1 MIMKR
6 YSILLAVTA
15 IFWAACTKD
24 IEYKG
29 PDSKR
34 MLIVNSITQSGD
46 TMVLK
51 ISHSAFFLDSYYS
64 GNYLK
69 SGVNVSID
77 INGQTRDAVYS
88 DSVNG
93 YTDLRAIK
101 DGDIISV
108 TASHPSY
115 GTITATDTVPYA
127 QNCVFSDYRKEYVHN
142 QNIGGLF
149 EDYDYYYAF
158 EKSVDSV
165 WVTEIEIQGIND
177 RKDYYMM
184 TIEPSMT
191 YFRYNEADDKYD
203 TLTQNLHFKIP
214 SETRILLGQTDATS
228 TILDETESDNDF
240 EWGYTDFIFD
250 DLHIK
255 DGNRFSFDIMM
266 EMPDTMD
273 YIYVYNEEGYY
284 MDAQPY
290 SIADKIKDDVIYSV
304 NVRLYVLSG
313 TYYYYHKSVKD
324 YLNADDISFLSE
336 PVTIL
341 HNIKGGAGVLATYTG
356 KTFHKE
362 FRHKFK

>member
-1 MIMKR
+1 
-6 YSILLAVTA
+6 
-15 IFWAACTKD
+15 
-24 IEYKG
+24 
-29 PDSKR
+29 
-34 MLIVNSITQSGD
+34 
-46 TMVLK
+46 
-51 ISHSAFFLDSYYS
+51 
-64 GNYLK
+64 
-69 SGVNVSID
+69 
-77 INGQTRDAVYS
+77 
-88 DSVNG
+88 
-93 YTDLRAIK
+93 
-101 DGDIISV
+101 
-108 TASHPSY
+108 
-115 GTITATDTVPYA
+115 
-127 QNCVFSDYRKEYVHN
+127 
-142 QNIGGLF
+142 
-149 EDYDYYYAF
+149 
-158 EKSVDSV
+158 
-165 WVTEIEIQGIND
+165 
-177 RKDYYMM
+177 
-184 TIEPSMT
+184 MT